1 MVILISIALYTASWT
16 YLLLGALRKVTIQ
29 RRIIFA
35 LLYPAIMIHA
45 VLAIGN
51 MRTPEGFNFGVL
63 HIASMLF
70 MVINMLVCLSSLRKP
85 LENLFLLLIPLTLT
99 IMISSSFSTDTTI
112 TKAALG
118 IPIITHILL
127 SVLAHSLLAIATL
140 QALLLSYQYKK
151 LKTRHPK
158 GLIGIL
164 PPLQTMETLM
174 FELVWAG
181 FALLTAS
188 ILSGLIYLDNIF
200 AQHLAHKTVFSIFA
214 WFIYATLLWG
224 RHSIG
229 WRGIIAIRWVLVGF
243 VALMLAYF
251 GSKIVLEVILTS

>member
-1 MVILISIALYTASWT
+1 MVS
-16 YLLLGALRKVTIQ
+16 
-29 RRIIFA
+29 
-35 LLYPAIMIHA
+35 
-45 VLAIGN
+45 
-51 MRTPEGFNFGVL
+51 
-63 HIASMLF
+63 
-70 MVINMLVCLSSLRKP
+70 SSLS
-85 LENLFLLLIPLTLT
+85 N
-99 IMISSSFSTDTTI
+99 DTAI
-112 TKAALG
+112 TKSALG

-181 FALLTAS
+181 FALLTLS

-200 AQHLAHKTVFSIFA
+200 AQHLAHKTVFSILA

-229 WRGIIAIRWVLVGF
+229 WRGIIAIRWMLVGF
-243 VALMLAYF
+243 AALMLAYF
-251 GSKIVLEVILTS
+251 GSKIVLEVILAP

>member
-1 MVILISIALYTASWT
+1 MAILISTTLYAASWA
-16 YLLLGALRKVTIQ
+16 YLLLSALRKVKIQ
-29 RRIIFA
+29 RKILFA
-35 LLYPAIMIHA
+35 LLYSAVIIHA
-45 VLAIGN
+45 FLAISS
-51 MRTPEGFNFGVL
+51 MRTAEGFNFGVL
-63 HIASMLF
+63 HIASVLF
-70 MVINMLVCLSSLRKP
+70 MVINILVCLSSLRKP
-85 LENLFLLLIPLTLT
+85 LENIFLLLIPLTLT
-99 IMISSSFSTDTTI
+99 VMISSSLSTAVI
-112 TKAALG
+112 TKSALS

-151 LKTRHPK
+151 LKTRHPR

-181 FALLTAS
+181 FALLTLS

-200 AQHLAHKTVFSIFA
+200 AQHLAHKTVFSILA
-214 WFIYATLLWG
+214 WLIYATLLWG

-243 VALMLAYF
+243 AALMLAYF
-251 GSKIVLEVILTS
+251 GSKIVLEVILAP

>member
-1 MVILISIALYTASWT
+1 M
-16 YLLLGALRKVTIQ
+16 
-29 RRIIFA
+29 
-35 LLYPAIMIHA
+35 
-45 VLAIGN
+45 
-51 MRTPEGFNFGVL
+51 
-63 HIASMLF
+63 
-70 MVINMLVCLSSLRKP
+70 
-85 LENLFLLLIPLTLT
+85 
-99 IMISSSFSTDTTI
+99 
-112 TKAALG
+112 
-118 IPIITHILL
+118 PIITHILL

-181 FALLTAS
+181 FALLTLS

-200 AQHLAHKTVFSIFA
+200 AQHLAHKTVFSILA

-243 VALMLAYF
+243 AALMLAYF
-251 GSKIVLEVILTS
+251 GSKIVLEVILAP